1 MDLSQNLEKEIYK
14 KQLKALQYEMLN
26 AQQFLF
32 NNKIGLIIAFEGM
45 DAAGKG
51 GAIKRLTERID
62 PRGLMVWPI
71 SAPQPH
77 EMRYHYMQRFWRKLP
92 QHGQIAIFDRSWYGR
107 VLVERIEGFAEEA
120 EWKRAYEEIN
130 GFEKQLTDED
140 YIMIKFWIHIDS
152 DEQLKRFNERAADPY
167 KSWKLTAEDW
177 RNRDKF
183 NQYCEAA
190 DEMFEKTDSENAPWH
205 LIAGNDKNYA
215 RVQVLKETVAHI
227 EKEVTK
233 RGMKLTNIF
242 EKGKETA
249 ADKEKT
255 ECIDIKPEPV
265 KSKKKKLKKR

>member
-1 MDLSQNLEKEIYK
+1 MDLSQKLEKEVYK

-107 VLVERIEGFAEEA
+107 VLVERIEGFAEET

-130 GFEKQLTDED
+130 SFEKQLTDED

-183 NQYCEAA
+183 DLYCEAA
-190 DEMFEKTDSENAPWH
+190 DEMFEKTNSEDAPWH

-242 EKGKETA
+242 EKGNETA
-249 ADKEKT
+249 PDKEKT
-255 ECIDIKPEPV
+255 EFIDIKPKPV